1 MPLGLIEYPVK
12 LKGKVVFFSVLLLVL
27 TGCSGGTKS
36 AGTVNPNFPD
46 VWDGTISPST
56 SVDTNNLDAVVVV
69 EPGPDNQGGAIGT
82 ISEQETSHTLCVI
95 IDPASGN
102 DADLEAC
109 EANKANE
116 ETTSVNGICPEADAV
131 TRCASHNAGSG
142 PDFCQVTGARD
153 YIFVMMNLTAQPV
166 TVAYQ
171 VVDVTSLPN
180 KSCADL
186 GITEE
191 TIQADD
197 F

>member
-1 MPLGLIEYPVK
+1 MRKTYFAFL
-12 LKGKVVFFSVLLLVL
+12 FVLLFAA
-27 TGCSGGTKS
+27 CSGGTKS

-46 VWDGTISPST
+46 VWDGAISPST

-69 EPGPDNQGGAIGT
+69 EPGPENQGGAIGA

-95 IDPASGN
+95 IDPAAGDDS
-102 DADLEAC
+102 DLEVC
-109 EANKANE
+109 EADKAND

-131 TRCASHNAGSG
+131 TRCASRNAGSG

-171 VVDVTSLPN
+171 VVDITSLPN

-186 GITEE
+186 AITEE